1 MVNMK
6 KKTKPLD
13 KEKEQSKA
21 LEEKKK
27 EILKFLEKEFGIP
40 EEALKK
46 VDISKINVE
55 KFCTYEYSFKGPFPH
70 PELLQEYEKIKPGA
84 VDILFKYVDRNL
96 NHRIE
101 IDNHKASV
109 EKNSIEMGKK
119 YFELYK
125 KLTLRGQIFSFFIV
139 LVDIGAAV
147 TCAFLNQP
155 VIGAAIIAPL
165 VGILSYMAF
174 FRPNK
179 KNRAMDK
186 DQTKTK

>member
-1 MVNMK
+1 MINMK
-6 KKTKPLD
+6 KKSKPLD
-13 KEKEQSKA
+13 KEKGQSKS
-21 LEEKKK
+21 LEKRKE
-27 EILKFLEKEFGIP
+27 EILKFLEEEFGIP

-55 KFCTYEYSFKGPFPH
+55 KISTYEYSFKGPFPH
-70 PELLQEYEKIKPGA
+70 PELLREYENIKPGA

-101 IDNHKASV
+101 MDNHNASV

-174 FRPNK
+174 FRPDK
-179 KNRAMDK
+179 KIRPKDK